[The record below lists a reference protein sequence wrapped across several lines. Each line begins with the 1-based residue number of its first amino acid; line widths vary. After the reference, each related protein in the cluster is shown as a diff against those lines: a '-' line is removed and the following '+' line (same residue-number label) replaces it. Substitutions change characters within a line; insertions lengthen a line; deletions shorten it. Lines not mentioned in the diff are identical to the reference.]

1 MPANLIKLL
10 WGTVRVIGSEAGLK
24 WGLVHNHK
32 AKGMGVWGASL
43 RFPAFWLLGGH
54 RCAAL
59 ALLQTHSATASSE
72 RCNSK

>member
-1 MPANLIKLL
+1 M
-10 WGTVRVIGSEAGLK
+10 GREAGLK

-32 AKGMGVWGASL
+32 AKGSGGSGCK
-43 RFPAFWLLGGH
+43 PALSDIWSLGGH